1 MDVLGGSQIYV
12 YVCNFHGH
20 WSVTELYNCVWMVLA
35 GSSSTR
41 VYIVHFTV
49 KGAAIDTVA
58 CLMWPSAE
66 VARRRSKVNDRPR
79 VHQTPHFFKNVLP
92 RSCHQNLIVTYP
104 KTIHHV
110 NFEVHLN
117 SSRGSASRSKFPHR
131 PCVKLN
137 MGSYGRSASHF

>member
-66 VARRRSKVNDRPR
+66 VARRRSKVNDRVR
-79 VHQTPHFFKNVLP
+79 LSADRYGHLKMGDEQMSQKSRDFVYVL
-92 RSCHQNLIVTYP
+92 
-104 KTIHHV
+104 
-110 NFEVHLN
+110 
-117 SSRGSASRSKFPHR
+117 A
-131 PCVKLN
+131 
-137 MGSYGRSASHF
+137 